1 MKKLP
6 YDALIQYFD
15 LDLNNCLMAKENFC
29 NIITDFIN
37 DPEERN
43 RYLDN
48 LKDWINE
55 RIDAGWEPDERIK
68 THDEVFEFWN
78 TDKDTDTDTKPIH
91 IPEVIDTGAKGK
103 VYLSDWNEA
112 VKIKEMILTNFAQW
126 YVSDE
131 EKRNHLYK
139 AIDSYMESEGY
150 EYMEIDVKNISEKFW
165 DEDEEKEKEI

>member
-1 MKKLP
+1 MKRLP
-6 YDALIQYFD
+6 YNALIQYFD
-15 LDLNNCLMAKENFC
+15 LDLDNCLMAKEEFC

-55 RIDAGWEPDERIK
+55 RIDAGWEADERIK

-78 TDKDTDTDTKPIH
+78 TDTDTDAKPIH

-112 VKIKEMILTNFAQW
+112 VKIKETILTNFVEW
-126 YVSDE
+126 YTSDE
-131 EKRNHLYK
+131 EKRNHLCK
-139 AIDSYMESEGY
+139 AIEQYMEAEGY
-150 EYMEIDVKNISEKFW
+150 EYMEIDVKNVSERFW
-165 DEDEEKEKEI
+165 GEDEEE